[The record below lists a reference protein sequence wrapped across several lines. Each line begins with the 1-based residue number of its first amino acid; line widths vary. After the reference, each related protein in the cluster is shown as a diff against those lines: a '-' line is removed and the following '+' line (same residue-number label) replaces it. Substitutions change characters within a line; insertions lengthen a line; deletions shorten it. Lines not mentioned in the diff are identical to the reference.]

1 MSSTV
6 QVDNNDTTMTAENKY
21 LIDYTMARKKFWL
34 SLHYNGVNR
43 YLFVNGA
50 EIIKFKAKD
59 PDINAI
65 PLCPGNIS
73 KEFFEDNFK
82 KTGFYEYACDFSV
95 DYDAIAI
102 DDILDTKIHWK
113 NMV

>member
-1 MSSTV
+1 M
-6 QVDNNDTTMTAENKY
+6 
-21 LIDYTMARKKFWL
+21 
-34 SLHYNGVNR
+34 HYNGENR

-50 EIIKFKAKD
+50 KIVKFKAKD
-59 PDINAI
+59 PEINAI
-65 PLCPGNIS
+65 SLCPGNIS

-82 KTGFYEYACDFSV
+82 KTGFYGYASDFSV

-102 DDILDTKIHWK
+102 DDILDTRIQWK